1 MGIICL
7 IQYQVVA
14 QEYIQRR
21 LCHKWG
27 SAYPDLIVM
36 TESGKLLLVE
46 TKGDYLKNDESREK
60 AEIGATWAAKASQL
74 GRIYKYFMV
83 YETKKP
89 EYAGAYSH
97 ERFMEIVRGL

>member
-1 MGIICL
+1 MIKAPGHVFSFQNIS
-7 IQYQVVA
+7 
-14 QEYIQRR
+14 RR
-21 LCHKWG
+21 G
-27 SAYPDLIVM
+27 FAINGAVTAYPDLIVM

-46 TKGDYLKNDESREK
+46 TKGDHLKNDESKEK